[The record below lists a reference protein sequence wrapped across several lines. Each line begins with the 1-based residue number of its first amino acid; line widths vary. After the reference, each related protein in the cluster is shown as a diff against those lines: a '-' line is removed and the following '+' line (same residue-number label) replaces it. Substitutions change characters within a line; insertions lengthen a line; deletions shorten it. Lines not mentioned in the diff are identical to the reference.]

1 MRKLTL
7 WIAEH
12 PALTALLCLL
22 ILFVVLN
29 WLAYC
34 HARSMTHF
42 VETNRRTRR
51 TEKLRQ
57 RGDSLS
63 FGDRLRLA
71 VKGVALERPHET
83 IRPDDVD
90 LPYEAHTYRG
100 GEGRLD
106 AWYIPHPHSA
116 GLVVLFHGYLACK
129 ARLLPEAR
137 ALHDLGY
144 ACFLVDFRGCGDS
157 EGDRTSI
164 GYHEADDVV
173 RTMNYAR
180 ERWPDEPSI
189 AFGQSMGA
197 AAVLRALSR
206 RSIEPNT
213 VLLECPFDRLSSTVE
228 SRFASTGL
236 PSFPAAHLLVFWGG
250 LQHGYNGF
258 GHNPVE
264 YARRATCPT
273 LLMHG
278 LDDVRVSKE
287 QIESI
292 YNNLAG
298 EKSLHFFEGIGHQSY
313 AADRPDEWKECVARF
328 LHARNRHVVAGR

>member
-12 PALTALLCLL
+12 PAFTALLCLL
-22 ILFVVLN
+22 ILFVILN

-57 RGDSLS
+57 RAESLS

-71 VKGVALERPHET
+71 IKGVALERPYEA

-106 AWYIPHPHSA
+106 AWHIPHPHSA
-116 GLVVLFHGYLACK
+116 GLVVLFHGYLGCK

-173 RTMNYAR
+173 RTMTYAR
-180 ERWPDEPSI
+180 EVPFKSQPIFRVRLAAGGATGSRSLRQPHSRRGDPRNPSPP
-189 AFGQSMGA
+189 
-197 AAVLRALSR
+197 VLRERGAY
-206 RSIEPNT
+206 
-213 VLLECPFDRLSSTVE
+213 D
-228 SRFASTGL
+228 A
-236 PSFPAAHLLVFWGG
+236 
-250 LQHGYNGF
+250 
-258 GHNPVE
+258 
-264 YARRATCPT
+264 
-273 LLMHG
+273 
-278 LDDVRVSKE
+278 VS
-287 QIESI
+287 
-292 YNNLAG
+292 G
-298 EKSLHFFEGIGHQSY
+298 TFF
-313 AADRPDEWKECVARF
+313 
-328 LHARNRHVVAGR
+328 